1 VLKEEPRGVIINART
16 GQTFTYAD
24 PCIKFDPHTAHNEAA
39 TNATR
44 NEVRALLKAVF
55 KLE

>member
-1 VLKEEPRGVIINART
+1 M
-16 GQTFTYAD
+16 D
-24 PCIKFDPHTAHNEAA
+24 PCLKFDPHTTHNEAA
-39 TNATR
+39 TNATS